1 MDFQMDEWPEELA
14 RTAPVPAGG
23 RQREL
28 VPEGRHLFEIVRAGE
43 KGVVLELAFARVV
56 DGDLDRNTGWVWA
69 NLPRD
74 KDWGRRLVASL
85 AAALDLSPA
94 AWNATNVADLEGR
107 QAEAEV
113 YHKQLDTRVVVNV
126 RHFYR
131 ITPATPVQPPP
142 ARRPASA
149 AKVLADDDIP
159 F

>member
-1 MDFQMDEWPEELA
+1 MEYHMDEWPEELA

-28 VPEGRHLFEIVRAGE
+28 VQEGRHLFEIVRAGE
-43 KGVVLELAFARVV
+43 KGVVLELAFSRVV
-56 DGDLDRNTGWVWA
+56 DGDLDRDSGWVWC

-74 KDWGRRLVASL
+74 KDWARRIVASL
-85 AAALDLSPA
+85 AAALELSPA
-94 AWNATNVADLEGR
+94 AWNVTKVADLEGR
-107 QAEAEV
+107 QVEAEV

-131 ITPATPVQPPP
+131 IAPATPATPAP
-142 ARRPASA
+142 ARRPAA
-149 AKVLADDDIP
+149 AKALAADDIP